1 MNEAYR
7 YLTVRC
13 VGGLLDAY
21 EQNGVQVVPEL
32 DNTNLVVVSKHTEHY
47 KAVVSVEH
55 NWRSV
60 CTRFSEI
67 AQSMPF
73 FIVEVAPETSVKV
86 GEVIAAE
93 TVKMNRPRF

>member
-1 MNEAYR
+1 MGEAYR
-7 YLTVRC
+7 YLAVRC

-21 EQNGVQVVPEL
+21 EEGGAKVVPEI
-32 DNTNLVVVSKHTEHY
+32 DESQLVVLSKHTEHY

-55 NWRSV
+55 NWRDV

-73 FIVEVAPETSVKV
+73 FIVEVTPDTSVKV
-86 GEVIAAE
+86 GEVISSKQ
-93 TVKMNRPRF
+93 VKMNRARF